1 MGSIESRCFPR
12 LPCAVGAW
20 CCVLLAAC
28 GGGGGAPGALPA
40 APAAPA
46 PSAVCAPPTEG
57 LPLPT
62 VPAIVGGTIVGRKD
76 SSFIFVS
83 LGDGWRPLLFYGP
96 DLASTPSVTGF
107 VAANYDGWSCSAPD
121 PTAYN
126 GIDRGRQSHDRVY
139 MYTAVTSNVP
149 LLTGTIRYA
158 SATYSLTGGPVPGST
173 YNVGAPPQVADV
185 VGAWTMTNHSGALTE
200 LAVDANGTLTG
211 SDQGCAL
218 AGTATPSEEGLNLL
232 RLQLT
237 VSQCPSRPNTLS
249 SIYDGFALA
258 LPLTGG
264 GTQVLI
270 WAETSNG
277 VDFDYVLAIGR
288 R

>member
-1 MGSIESRCFPR
+1 MDSIEARRFCCLPR
-12 LPCAVGAW
+12 AVGAW
-20 CCVLLAAC
+20 CCALLVAC
-28 GGGGGAPGALPA
+28 GGGGGGPGAQPA

-46 PSAVCAPPTEG
+46 PSTACVAPTEG

-62 VPAIVGGTIVGRKD
+62 GPAIVGGTIVGRKD
-76 SSFIFVS
+76 PSFILVAQ
-83 LGDGWRPLLFYGP
+83 GDGRRPLLFYGP
-96 DLASTPSVTGF
+96 DLASTPSVTGVV
-107 VAANYDGWSCSAPD
+107 VAVYDGWSCSAPD
-121 PTAYN
+121 ATAYN

-139 MYTAVTSNVP
+139 LYTAVTPNVP

-158 SATYSLTGGPVPGST
+158 GATYSLTGGPVPGST
-173 YNVGAPPQVADV
+173 YNVGAPAQVSAV
-185 VGAWTMTNHSGALTE
+185 VGAWTMTNHSGGLTG
-200 LAVDANGTLTG
+200 LAIDANGTVTG
-211 SDQGCAL
+211 SDQGCSL

-237 VSQCPSRPNTLS
+237 VSQCPSRLNTLS
-249 SIYDGFALA
+249 SIYDGFAMA

-264 GTQVLI
+264 GTQLLL
-270 WAETSNG
+270 WAETNDS